1 MFCQGERRH
10 MSCFSLGQTGT
21 EVTFEYSCV
30 AESEKKG
37 TGRQREGNKQVYSR
51 QIDPEKD

>member
-1 MFCQGERRH
+1 